1 MIHVLIIE
9 PDELQANGIRISLQS
24 VNRNIWIATHLA
36 EGIQA
41 MKNIDFEFIITEIS
55 FPYMDMHAALEQI
68 HQYSGAARLI
78 LISAIVPDIQN
89 SIRAKYNIITS
100 LEKPLDLISLNE
112 LLSAC

>member
-9 PDELQANGIRISLQS
+9 PDELQANGMRISLQP
-24 VNRNIWIATHLA
+24 VNRNIWITTHLA

-41 MKNIDFEFIITEIS
+41 MKSMKFDFIITEIA

-78 LISAIVPDIQN
+78 LISATKPDLQT
-89 SIRAKYNIITS
+89 SVKKKFDIIGV
-100 LEKPLDLISLNE
+100 LEKPIDLNKLQ
-112 LLSAC
+112 LFLT